1 MHSHLSSLLQ
11 LATPV
16 GQVPSRTCRE
26 WRSMTR
32 PHPMENGQRLLKQQ
46 PLLPRARMAYVTVD
60 AHRELEC
67 GSECICTSSRV
78 DESSLKDIVFMKEIH
93 CQPLTSS
100 KYESRM
106 IHILTFRQTLKQKT
120 IPFARQSTFATRRHK
135 QHQEVLRSQTRSV
148 DSTQAMKIL
157 QV

>member
-16 GQVPSRTCRE
+16 GQVPSRNRRE

-46 PLLPRARMAYVTVD
+46 TLLPRARMAYV
-60 AHRELEC
+60 HRELEC
-67 GSECICTSSRV
+67 GSKCIRTRSRV

-106 IHILTFRQTLKQKT
+106 IRILTFRQTLKQ
-120 IPFARQSTFATRRHK
+120 RQFPLQDKVRLQPGGISNTKMYCTR
-135 QHQEVLRSQTRSV
+135 QTRSV
-148 DSTQAMKIL
+148 DSTQTMKIL